1 MAEHEIQFEPDT
13 FTERTHKEH
22 EKEEAPSLWRLS
34 TPVETGYGSASAS
47 ERETWRTLSE
57 TLLRLEHGLGSMEER
72 LQKQNN
78 ELFETVDEIGA
89 KVKGIQLRQARNG
102 QEISRVWREMETSKA
117 QETVVSPRLR
127 DSKLVPTPPKPA
139 PRRRNNEQNIA
150 TQRAAQTPHDLREEW
165 TTYRQEDEED
175 ELMQTLNRLEEI
187 AGERQRDTARA
198 KPTKPLPEAHTPS
211 TNSRPSIKPTSFDG
225 STSWEDYKAQFDLVA
240 ELNRWDTRTKAIF
253 LAASLKGPAQAI
265 LGDLDPAQRTDLRDL
280 VGALDCRFSSE
291 NQTEI
296 HRAQLRSRM
305 RKREETLPELAQ
317 AIKRLTRQAYPDA
330 SASLRETLGRDHF
343 LDALPESDVRW
354 RIH

>member
-89 KVKGIQLRQARNG
+89 KVKGIELRQARNG

-127 DSKLVPTPPKPA
+127 DSKLVPTP
-139 PRRRNNEQNIA
+139 RN
-150 TQRAAQTPHDLREEW
+150 LR
-165 TTYRQEDEED
+165 
-175 ELMQTLNRLEEI
+175 
-187 AGERQRDTARA
+187 
-198 KPTKPLPEAHTPS
+198 
-211 TNSRPSIKPTSFDG
+211 
-225 STSWEDYKAQFDLVA
+225 LVA
-240 ELNRWDTRTKAIF
+240 GIMNKTLQHKERRKLPMTSEKSGR
-253 LAASLKGPAQAI
+253 P
-265 LGDLDPAQRTDLRDL
+265 TDKKMKKT
-280 VGALDCRFSSE
+280 
-291 NQTEI
+291 N
-296 HRAQLRSRM
+296 
-305 RKREETLPELAQ
+305 
-317 AIKRLTRQAYPDA
+317 
-330 SASLRETLGRDHF
+330 
-343 LDALPESDVRW
+343 
-354 RIH
+354 